1 MADEK
6 RYSISELAELTGIS
20 RRTVRYYVQRK
31 LIPPPLGAGRG
42 HFYTDA
48 HVKRI
53 GKIRNL
59 QDLGFSLDEVESQ
72 LSGPLPDL
80 FGKVRADAASQLALL
95 PARKEAAVH
104 DDEEEPSLWTR
115 ITVARG
121 VEMQVE
127 SGRYRVSPARLK
139 KLQKAVREILGAGFP
154 PASDDEEGEER

>member
-80 FGKVRADAASQLALL
+80 FGKVGAAGSE
-95 PARKEAAVH
+95 PACPAAGPRKEH
-104 DDEEEPSLWTR
+104 GRRRGGGTLPLDEDHRRP
-115 ITVARG
+115 G
-121 VEMQVE
+121 
-127 SGRYRVSPARLK
+127 G
-139 KLQKAVREILGAGFP
+139 GDAG
-154 PASDDEEGEER
+154 